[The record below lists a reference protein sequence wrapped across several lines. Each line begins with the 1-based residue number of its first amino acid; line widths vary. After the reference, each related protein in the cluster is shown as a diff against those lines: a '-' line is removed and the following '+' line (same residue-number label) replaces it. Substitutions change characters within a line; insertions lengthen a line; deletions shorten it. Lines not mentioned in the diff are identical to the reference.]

1 MDAASVTENPALVGL
16 GICRG
21 SPAPQ
26 PLGRGSWHVRST
38 ADLTR
43 RGGGWEALTPPVTLP
58 GGRGAQRVLPTK
70 IWPKGDRVF
79 IDRTQLL
86 RTINHSLRCRAKPA
100 GCRLT
105 WMCDGLP
112 GLRRTN
118 RSTNLKTEDRQ
129 QHPKKKKKRRT
140 RLTQME
146 DKPLSTLQR
155 GVALRGSIRRSFY
168 SLMALL
174 VAALIY
180 VGALLGFF
188 GFVLMLKLK
197 GRFNATALLERLR
210 NKGMVFVGDS
220 IQRGQWVSIVCLV
233 EAAIPSDSLK
243 SLSFHH
249 NGSLM
254 VFKAKVCTYHM
265 LVRIPE
271 PEYIPRMIFGVSRS
285 RQVA

>member
-1 MDAASVTENPALVGL
+1 
-16 GICRG
+16 
-21 SPAPQ
+21 
-26 PLGRGSWHVRST
+26 
-38 ADLTR
+38 
-43 RGGGWEALTPPVTLP
+43 
-58 GGRGAQRVLPTK
+58 
-70 IWPKGDRVF
+70 
-79 IDRTQLL
+79 
-86 RTINHSLRCRAKPA
+86 
-100 GCRLT
+100 
-105 WMCDGLP
+105 
-112 GLRRTN
+112 
-118 RSTNLKTEDRQ
+118 
-129 QHPKKKKKRRT
+129 
-140 RLTQME
+140 ME

-254 VFKAKVCTYHM
+254 VFKAKSSSSIAILSFGKCHV
-265 LVRIPE
+265 E
-271 PEYIPRMIFGVSRS
+271 PRVNFVG
-285 RQVA
+285 AN